1 MRRRAAATGPHPGTG
16 TQLIQG
22 ARASGSSG
30 VPEPAVIHRRLAAFY
45 FCFYG
50 VLGAFLPYWALWL
63 AAEGLTP
70 IQIGMVF
77 GTLGL
82 SRIVVPVF
90 WGWLADRSGA
100 PLRIVRVTGWLATLC
115 FAAMAAAPD
124 FHWMLA
130 GVLAYAVFWHAC
142 LPLYET
148 VALDHLQRTGHPYP
162 RVRLWGSVGF
172 VLSVVLIGAAL
183 QVFSIQFLPLLIVG
197 LMVAMTMSTY
207 GLAAAPAAAGSEPGA
222 APLAQVLRQPA
233 VVALLA
239 VCFLSQLSFAPYYG
253 FFSVYLQAA
262 GYSPLAI
269 GVLWAWGVIAEI
281 LIFLRTGE
289 LLSRFGAGRILVF
302 AMLSTALRW
311 GLLPFAVEATAG
323 LVLLQSLHLA
333 SFGLYHAAAIVLI
346 RRYFAGG
353 LQARGQALYS
363 AVSFGL
369 GGALGG
375 YLSGWLWTAMS
386 PDGVFWL
393 AAMAGGLGAVI
404 AGRWLMTADP
414 ESGTGNPDDIQ

>member
-1 MRRRAAATGPHPGTG
+1 M
-16 TQLIQG
+16 
-22 ARASGSSG
+22 
-30 VPEPAVIHRRLAAFY
+30 IHRRLAAFY

-63 AAEGLTP
+63 AEEGLSP
-70 IQIGMVF
+70 VQIGMVF

-82 SRIVVPVF
+82 SRIAVPVF

-100 PLRIVRVTGWLATLC
+100 PLQIVRVTGWLATLC

-148 VALDHLQRTGHPYP
+148 VALDHLQRTGYPYP

-172 VLSVVLIGAAL
+172 VLAVVLIGAAL
-183 QVFSIQFLPLLIVG
+183 QVVSIRFLPLLIVV
-197 LMVAMTMSTY
+197 LMVAMTLSSY
-207 GLAAAPAAAGSEPGA
+207 RLSAAHRSSARQEASAALG
-222 APLAQVLRQPA
+222 QVLRLPA
-233 VVALLA
+233 VRALLA

-269 GVLWAWGVIAEI
+269 GGLWAWGVVAEI

-289 LLSRFGAGRILVF
+289 LLSRFGAGRILTL

-311 GLLPFAVEATAG
+311 GCLPAAQDSLLG
-323 LVLLQSLHLA
+323 LLLLQSLHLA

-346 RRYFAGG
+346 RRYFSGA
-353 LQARGQALYS
+353 LQSRGQAMYS

-375 YLSGWLWTAMS
+375 YFSGWLWTRIS

-393 AAMAGGLGAVI
+393 AAVAGAVGALI
-404 AGRWLMTADP
+404 AYRWLVAAGP
-414 ESGTGNPDDIQ
+414 ESIPGNPDDIQ

>member
-1 MRRRAAATGPHPGTG
+1 M
-16 TQLIQG
+16 
-22 ARASGSSG
+22 
-30 VPEPAVIHRRLAAFY
+30 IHRRLAAFY

-63 AAEGLTP
+63 AAEGLAP
-70 IQIGMVF
+70 VQIGMVF
-77 GTLGL
+77 GSLGL

-100 PLRIVRVTGWLATLC
+100 PLQIVRVTAWLATLC

-124 FHWMLA
+124 FVWMLA

-148 VALDHLQRTGHPYP
+148 VALDHLQRTGYPYP

-172 VLSVVLIGAAL
+172 VLAVVLIGAAL
-183 QVFSIQFLPLLIVG
+183 QSFSIRFLPLLIVV
-197 LMVAMTMSTY
+197 LMTAMTLSTY
-207 GLAAAPAAAGSEPGA
+207 RLTAAPRATGRVQAVV
-222 APLAQVLRQPA
+222 PLARVLRQPA
-233 VVALLA
+233 VLALLA

-269 GVLWAWGVIAEI
+269 GGLWAWGVIAEI

-289 LLSRFGAGRILVF
+289 LLARFGAGRILVL
-302 AMLSTALRW
+302 AMLSTGLRW
-311 GLLPFAVEATAG
+311 GMLPTVVDSVLG
-323 LVLLQSLHLA
+323 LVLLQTLHLA
-333 SFGLYHAAAIVLI
+333 SFGLYHTAAIVLI
-346 RRYFAGG
+346 RRYFAGD
-353 LQARGQALYS
+353 LQSRGQALYS

-375 YLSGWLWTAMS
+375 YCSGWLWTRIS

-393 AAMAGGLGAVI
+393 AALAGVLGAVI
-404 AGRWLMTADP
+404 AYRWLRAAGPKPTP
-414 ESGTGNPDDIQ
+414 GNSDDIQ